1 MRKESAIHEI
11 EETARPMSQKIG
23 HVVLIETLKIVDEWI
38 ESKVPA
44 GWRNAGTEN
53 RRLISSMGVIR
64 YKRYAYQDKDNES
77 NF

>member
-1 MRKESAIHEI
+1 
-11 EETARPMSQKIG
+11 MSQKIG
-23 HVVLIETLKIVDEWI
+23 QEVLIETLKIVVEWI

-64 YKRYAYQDKDNES
+64 YKRCAYQDKDHES